1 MIVDVYERNQMQ
13 HRSSRCDAID
23 QREGY
28 SFFFFLI
35 RLVYGCVQCRC
46 SETRIFAKQY
56 LRSTQ
61 TQTDE
66 VKKGTELL
74 NKKKK
79 KWNVT
84 KRVKR

>member
-1 MIVDVYERNQMQ
+1 M
-13 HRSSRCDAID
+13 DAFSAAVVK
-23 QREGY
+23 RE
-28 SFFFFLI
+28 SL
-35 RLVYGCVQCRC
+35 Q
-46 SETRIFAKQY
+46 KQY

>member
-1 MIVDVYERNQMQ
+1 M
-13 HRSSRCDAID
+13 DAFSAAVVK
-23 QREGY
+23 RE
-28 SFFFFLI
+28 SL
-35 RLVYGCVQCRC
+35 Q
-46 SETRIFAKQY
+46 KQY

-79 KWNVT
+79 KVECHQESKKMKDKGNKINALEKQRSRT
-84 KRVKR
+84 VKLN